1 MSTTYPP
8 ATAGDT
14 DPAQARIS
22 ILLQSRSRVFS
33 PDDQQ
38 RRGKFV
44 EIDRHPILI
53 LDLLPIFIN
62 LKDAAARVYEHFQ
75 IILFPDEVL
84 PQKPGLF
91 VGHGQYHLR

>member
-1 MSTTYPP
+1 MSNNKCSPP
-8 ATAGDT
+8 SLDH
-14 DPAQARIS
+14 
-22 ILLQSRSRVFS
+22 ILPDGICLFSGIRAVVVFC

-53 LDLLPIFIN
+53 LDLLPIVLN

>member
-1 MSTTYPP
+1 M
-8 ATAGDT
+8 
-14 DPAQARIS
+14 
-22 ILLQSRSRVFS
+22 VFC

-44 EIDRHPILI
+44 EIGRHPILI
-53 LDLLPIFIN
+53 LDLLAKFLHFN
-62 LKDAAARVYEHFQ
+62 DVAARVYEHFQ

>member
-1 MSTTYPP
+1 M
-8 ATAGDT
+8 
-14 DPAQARIS
+14 
-22 ILLQSRSRVFS
+22 VFC

-91 VGHGQYHLR
+91 VGHGQYHPLPQVVLTLPNRSPDFGSKV